1 MDVNKNAIMDNNKL
15 FYVGSSRA
23 RFELSILATLSD
35 SDCIEILQSLNSIV
49 KKNNPKLTL
58 SKVLGCKNN

>member
-1 MDVNKNAIMDNNKL
+1 MDNNKL

-23 RFELSILATLSD
+23 RFELSILAKLSD

-49 KKNNPKLTL
+49 KKNNAQLTL
-58 SKVLGCKNN
+58 SKVLGCKMV